1 MPVLLEAT
9 SVIVGEGGIVKLVFS
24 EHCLCIIVKIYIPQT
39 NPKEVW
45 ISRSYLVMPFEK

>member
-1 MPVLLEAT
+1 MLILN
-9 SVIVGEGGIVKLVFS
+9 SFSSS
-24 EHCLCIIVKIYIPQT
+24 EHCLCIIVKIYILQT